1 MKALAIPALAAAFAL
16 AACGEAEAPATDE
29 TATAEVTE
37 TTVVEPVET
46 ETVVVDDDTP
56 EGSSLTIDGGDVDAT
71 VSEDGVEAKIKVD

>member
-16 AACGEAEAPATDE
+16 AACGEAEAPAADE
-29 TATAEVTE
+29 AATAEVTE

-46 ETVVVDDDTP
+46 ETVVVDDETS